1 MIANWVEGVFSP
13 GAERSGKRED
23 RDTTALSIAKLIQ
36 MMAVAVPET
45 LSPPAKACRTSQLTD
60 KKMAAQ
66 NSPSA
71 DSFGKHRM
79 DGPSSLIP
87 VSGVSEC

>member
-45 LSPPAKACRTSQLTD
+45 PSPPAKACRTSQLTD
-60 KKMAAQ
+60 KKMAA
-66 NSPSA
+66 
-71 DSFGKHRM
+71 
-79 DGPSSLIP
+79 P
-87 VSGVSEC
+87 VCGFFRETPYGRAFFAHPRLRGI